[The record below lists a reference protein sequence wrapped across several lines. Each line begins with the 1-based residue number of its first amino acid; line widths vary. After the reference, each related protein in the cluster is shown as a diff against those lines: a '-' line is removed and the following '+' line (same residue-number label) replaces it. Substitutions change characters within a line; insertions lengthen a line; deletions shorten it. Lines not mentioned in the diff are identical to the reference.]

1 MQQSP
6 ARPQCGEVVLRRRS
20 ERRRR
25 ALGGLGRTAV
35 LLGRADY
42 RPLFG
47 DDFFNGDSAP
57 AVGGQGA
64 VDLPACEV
72 PLQMVENKRGEALG
86 PFFKNPIMWAGFIL
100 PVFVS
105 SCNALHAYLNYIP
118 AMQSFRRCLFSV
130 MRSG

>member
-1 MQQSP
+1 MMIVASAIPTMGLGEYLLTIITGAQYFAASSAVDGA

-57 AVGGQGA
+57 TVGGQGA
-64 VDLPACEV
+64 VDLPACASAFADGREQAGRGFG
-72 PLQMVENKRGEALG
+72 PL
-86 PFFKNPIMWAGFIL
+86 F
-100 PVFVS
+100 
-105 SCNALHAYLNYIP
+105 
-118 AMQSFRRCLFSV
+118 
-130 MRSG
+130 